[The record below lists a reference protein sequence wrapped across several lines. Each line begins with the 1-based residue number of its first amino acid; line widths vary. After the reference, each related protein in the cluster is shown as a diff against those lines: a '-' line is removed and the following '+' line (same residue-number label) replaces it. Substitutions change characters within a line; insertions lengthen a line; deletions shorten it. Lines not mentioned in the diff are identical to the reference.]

1 MTLSKFFTGWGKLVF
16 FDVEEHEIK
25 PDPDS
30 RHYRLANLPN
40 LGAQWKVI
48 FDLKPVKLVQA
59 EAGRARLV
67 IDLCGKEA
75 GRHVRVGCM
84 FSKWWMQAPA
94 LVAGNG
100 VVNLEIFEI
109 PKLFQWTRV
118 EVTHERFDDQFLLT
132 LALDGK
138 GVAKF
143 DAHPE
148 LQRMTD
154 VYIAAVAADS
164 EDEGTIKRIV
174 VLRN

>member
-1 MTLSKFFTGWGKLVF
+1 MVF

-84 FSKWWMQAPA
+84 FSKWRMQAPA
-94 LVAGNG
+94 LVAGND
-100 VVNLEIFEI
+100 VVNQEIFEI

-154 VYIAAVAADS
+154 VLIAAVAADS